1 MYREKKKKVKKEQ
14 KNSPLIVK
22 IYKTPLPKSY
32 GKAFWKSL
40 ASLHNSPRRKKK
52 KEIVTGLA
60 KAVTLQTENSMN
72 KSIPFHQ
79 KN

>member
-22 IYKTPLPKSY
+22 IYKTPLPTSY

-52 KEIVTGLA
+52 EIVTGLA
-60 KAVTLQTENSMN
+60 KAVTLQTETSMN